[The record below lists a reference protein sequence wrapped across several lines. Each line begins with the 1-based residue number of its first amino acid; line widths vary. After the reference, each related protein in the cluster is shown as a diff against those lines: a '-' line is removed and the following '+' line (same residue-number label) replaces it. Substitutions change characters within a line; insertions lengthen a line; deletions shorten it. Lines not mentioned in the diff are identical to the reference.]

1 MLILPES
8 QKAFDYAAPLA
19 RKGGQVCIVSFPVG
33 GFKIS
38 SNEVVFRDVRIR
50 GRIPR
55 QIPCRNPFAVFL
67 HERHCDL
74 SEIVWLLWT
83 LFEGGCADD

>member
-1 MLILPES
+1 VLILPES

-33 GFKIS
+33 GFRIS
-38 SNEVVFRDVRIR
+38 SHEVVFRDVRIR

-55 QIPCRNPFAVFL
+55 PLPCGIPRVYFAG
-67 HERHCDL
+67 RA
-74 SEIVWLLWT
+74 LLC
-83 LFEGGCADD
+83 FA